1 MQSITLILLYA
12 ACMLRSQQTTKR
24 KCSPIASERP
34 NQRRRASACDLDGRP
49 VDELP
54 CEQVDPLQQPGRHAW
69 TLSTGRD
76 KTFSIINVN
85 ALNIDLAVDAI
96 SQYAFILTR
105 VRETATIMKAKLMV
119 HLGEVVDRFD
129 TDQCISRARNATKD
143 FVLPEG
149 GYTREK
155 SVREKSGS
163 STAETKAAS
172 QAANAGASTIRVWQG

>member
-1 MQSITLILLYA
+1 
-12 ACMLRSQQTTKR
+12 
-24 KCSPIASERP
+24 
-34 NQRRRASACDLDGRP
+34 
-49 VDELP
+49 
-54 CEQVDPLQQPGRHAW
+54 
-69 TLSTGRD
+69 
-76 KTFSIINVN
+76 
-85 ALNIDLAVDAI
+85 
-96 SQYAFILTR
+96 
-105 VRETATIMKAKLMV
+105 MKAKLMV

>member
-1 MQSITLILLYA
+1 MNYPVSRLI
-12 ACMLRSQQTTKR
+12 RS
-24 KCSPIASERP
+24 S
-34 NQRRRASACDLDGRP
+34 NQGGMRGHC
-49 VDELP
+49 LP
-54 CEQVDPLQQPGRHAW
+54 
-69 TLSTGRD
+69 GRD

-149 GYTREK
+149 GYTRDK
-155 SVREKSGS
+155 SVKETSGS
-163 STAETKAAS
+163 
-172 QAANAGASTIRVWQG
+172 